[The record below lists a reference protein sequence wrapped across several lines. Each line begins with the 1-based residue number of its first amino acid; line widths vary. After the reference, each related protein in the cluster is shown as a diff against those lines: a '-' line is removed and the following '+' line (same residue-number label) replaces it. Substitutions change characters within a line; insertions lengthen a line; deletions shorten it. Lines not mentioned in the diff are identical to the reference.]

1 MRTHENPKLHMELRY
16 GPPNHHHQPKG
27 QPVWALTMIY
37 IVGVVTVGWA
47 LLVAAA
53 RDAERLEAWKADID
67 REAERRQMLARI
79 VEDVRM
85 ARD

>member
-1 MRTHENPKLHMELRY
+1 M
-16 GPPNHHHQPKG
+16 
-27 QPVWALTMIY
+27 WALTMIY
-37 IVGVVTVGWA
+37 IVTVVTVGWG
-47 LLVAAA
+47 LLVMAA

>member
-1 MRTHENPKLHMELRY
+1 M
-16 GPPNHHHQPKG
+16 
-27 QPVWALTMIY
+27 WALTMIY
-37 IVGVVTVGWA
+37 VVTVVTVGWA
-47 LLVAAA
+47 MLVAAG

>member
-1 MRTHENPKLHMELRY
+1 M
-16 GPPNHHHQPKG
+16 
-27 QPVWALTMIY
+27 WALTMIY
-37 IVGVVTVGWA
+37 IVTVVTVGWA
-47 LLVAAA
+47 LLVMAA